1 MSVVIDDF
9 EVVANEEEGSQGT
22 GSPAVTTNAA
32 ASPTVH
38 DIERV
43 VERQCERYERVW
55 AH

>member
-9 EVVANEEEGSQGT
+9 EVVANEEESNHATGASAGT
-22 GSPAVTTNAA
+22 DAA
-32 ASPTVH
+32 SSPTVH
-38 DIERV
+38 DIQLV

>member
-9 EVVANEEEGSQGT
+9 EVVANEDESR
-22 GSPAVTTNAA
+22 PPAA
-32 ASPTVH
+32 ASNEASSPTVH

-43 VERQCERYERVW
+43 IERQCERDQRVW